1 SDFGGKFECIGSV
14 VSYLIGR
21 YVLRWKMRN
30 QGMILV
36 AFIASSVQASLAYFI
51 HNDMISVEI
60 FQWIISV
67 IYIPL
72 YFVLLFIGGLLEV
85 VFGLNLL
92 NGGVALPYLHD
103 ALWAVGGILLL
114 PLNLWLLKLG
124 LRCKLR
130 T

>member
-1 SDFGGKFECIGSV
+1 
-14 VSYLIGR
+14 
-21 YVLRWKMRN
+21 MRN

-36 AFIASSVQASLAYFI
+36 AFIFSIVQASLAYFL
-51 HNDMISVEI
+51 HNDMISVEM
-60 FQWIISV
+60 FQWIVSV

-72 YFVLLFIGGLLEV
+72 YFVLLLIGGLLEV

-92 NGGVALPYLHD
+92 KGGVVFPYLHD

-124 LRCKLR
+124 ARCKLR

>member
-1 SDFGGKFECIGSV
+1 
-14 VSYLIGR
+14 
-21 YVLRWKMRN
+21 MRN

-36 AFIASSVQASLAYFI
+36 AFIASSVQASLAYSL
-51 HNDMISVEI
+51 HNDMISMEI
-60 FQWIISV
+60 FQWIVSV

-72 YFVLLFIGGLLEV
+72 YFVFLLIGGLLEV

-92 NGGVALPYLHD
+92 KGGVALPYLHD
-103 ALWAVGGILLL
+103 ALWAVGGVLLL

-124 LRCKLR
+124 SRCKLR